1 MNAYTRENPSERYKE
16 LLGYYQDMHKHGAV
30 AQNIPASET
39 FDGRSLPGHATII
52 RDLIRNLG
60 AHTILDYGSGKG
72 RQYDAMSIEHNDG
85 KSYPD
90 IPTFWG
96 IDSLTCYDPGY
107 ERFSELPKGTFDGV
121 ISTDV
126 LEHIPKED
134 VPWVLDEIF
143 DYARIFVYLN
153 VACYPA
159 KKMLPNGENAHCT
172 VEPPEWWIKLFDQ
185 RVKLTPGLKYFSV
198 FDVPI
203 RQPDG
208 TIEFR
213 MVSHQG

>member
-1 MNAYTRENPSERYKE
+1 MSAFSRDNPSPRYKQ
-16 LLGYYQDMHKHGAV
+16 LLGYYREMHEHGAV
-30 AQNIPASET
+30 AQNIPAEET
-39 FDGRSLPGHATII
+39 FDGRSLLGHATII
-52 RDLIRNLG
+52 RDLIRSLS

-72 RQYDAMSIEHNDG
+72 RQYDAMSIDNKDG
-85 KSYPD
+85 ESYPD

-96 IDSLTCYDPGY
+96 IESVTCYDPGY
-107 ERFSELPKGTFDGV
+107 KRFSILPQGTFDGV

-143 DYARIFVYLN
+143 GYARIFVYLN

-159 KKMLPNGENAHCT
+159 KKILPNGENAHCT
-172 VEPPEWWIKLFDQ
+172 VEPPEWWIALFEEQ
-185 RVKLTPGLKYFSV
+185 VKRTPGLKYFSV

-203 RQPDG
+203 RKADG
-208 TIEFR
+208 TRELR
-213 MVSHQG
+213 MVSYQG